1 MDLVHSACY
10 QKDSEQRRINLEN
23 KLAPNHRSKQEHRLY
38 AVMGQELA
46 GNATALII
54 AATEADAEYYA
65 LDELGF
71 VTVSKTSLIS
81 DSVHVGP
88 ADTES

>member
-10 QKDSEQRRINLEN
+10 QKDNERRRLNLEN
-23 KLAPNHRSKQEHRLY
+23 KLTPDHRSKQEHRLY
-38 AVMGQELA
+38 AVMGQDLA

-65 LDELGF
+65 LHELGF
-71 VTVSKTSLIS
+71 VTVSKTTSHLINAS
-81 DSVHVGP
+81 GG
-88 ADTES
+88 